1 VVSKIQSR
9 NDTDPANALSL
20 VEQAL
25 EICDK
30 LGYDLVAID
39 LCAAAEKLRDLN
51 VNQANVA

>member
-1 VVSKIQSR
+1 VSKIQNR

-30 LGYDLVAID
+30 LRYDLVAID

-51 VNQANVA
+51 VMQVNVA